1 MASVKKGILG
11 LMAFIMVMLVCTM
24 NVSAK
29 AFEDIIS
36 DVMDADGYTIN
47 ATDEALTYGG
57 EEWIGPN
64 GRITID
70 SGSATVLLDDGRF
83 TITLNGEATIN
94 TGKQFIMQLEF
105 NPGTGVTTYPVTLN
119 IPEESTL
126 NVLGNLAIPS
136 GSEGLLNNAGTL
148 NVSGK
153 LEVRNDGTLTSTGA
167 FNLTGN
173 LAVYGDGLGT
183 SVVNVFEDANVYS
196 QVDLA
201 SNITIA
207 EQNTTEGFTWNVVD
221 NSKEY
226 TSFTDSVGT
235 VTFAYGYTLDLIE
248 DTPTVPE
255 EPVEE
260 PEDPTE
266 PEDPV
271 EEPDEPTT
279 PTDPVEEPTQ
289 PSEPVIENPSTLDN
303 ISVFMILGAISVIG
317 LTVATVVLKKKH
329 N

>member
-24 NVSAK
+24 NVSAT

-57 EEWIGPN
+57 EDWIGPN

-70 SGSATVLLDDGRF
+70 SGSATVLLDVNNGRF

-119 IPEESTL
+119 VPEGSTL

-148 NVSGK
+148 NVSGN

-207 EQNTTEGFTWNVVD
+207 EQNTTEGFTWNLVD

-260 PEDPTE
+260 P
-266 PEDPV
+266 
-271 EEPDEPTT
+271 TT
-279 PTDPVEEPTQ
+279 PTDPVEEPTE
-289 PSEPVIENPSTLDN
+289 PSEPETPVEDVENPSTLDN
-303 ISVFMILGAISVIG
+303 IQLFMGLGALSVIG
-317 LTVATVVLKKKH
+317 ISATAIVLKKRH

>member
-1 MASVKKGILG
+1 M
-11 LMAFIMVMLVCTM
+11 
-24 NVSAK
+24 
-29 AFEDIIS
+29 
-36 DVMDADGYTIN
+36 
-47 ATDEALTYGG
+47 
-57 EEWIGPN
+57 
-64 GRITID
+64 
-70 SGSATVLLDDGRF
+70 LLDVNNGRF

-119 IPEESTL
+119 VPEGSTL

-148 NVSGK
+148 NVSGN

-207 EQNTTEGFTWNVVD
+207 EQNTTEGFTWNLVD

-260 PEDPTE
+260 PI
-266 PEDPV
+266 
-271 EEPDEPTT
+271 T
-279 PTDPVEEPTQ
+279 PTDPVEEPT
-289 PSEPVIENPSTLDN
+289 EPTEPETPVEDVENPSTLDN
-303 ISVFMILGAISVIG
+303 IQLFMGLGALSVIG
-317 LTVATVVLKKKH
+317 ISATAIVLKKRH

>member
-36 DVMDADGYTIN
+36 DLMDVDGYTIN

-70 SGSATVLLDDGRF
+70 SGSATLLLDIATQRF

-119 IPEESTL
+119 VPEGSTL

-148 NVSGK
+148 NVSGNQK
-153 LEVRNDGTLTSTGA
+153 LEMMEHLHLLVH
-167 FNLTGN
+167 
-173 LAVYGDGLGT
+173 
-183 SVVNVFEDANVYS
+183 
-196 QVDLA
+196 
-201 SNITIA
+201 
-207 EQNTTEGFTWNVVD
+207 
-221 NSKEY
+221 
-226 TSFTDSVGT
+226 
-235 VTFAYGYTLDLIE
+235 LI
-248 DTPTVPE
+248 
-255 EPVEE
+255 
-260 PEDPTE
+260 
-266 PEDPV
+266 
-271 EEPDEPTT
+271 
-279 PTDPVEEPTQ
+279 
-289 PSEPVIENPSTLDN
+289 
-303 ISVFMILGAISVIG
+303 
-317 LTVATVVLKKKH
+317 
-329 N
+329 

>member
-36 DVMDADGYTIN
+36 DLMAADGYTIN

-57 EEWIGPN
+57 EDWIGPN

-255 EPVEE
+255 DPVEE
-260 PEDPTE
+260 PDEPTT
-266 PEDPV
+266 PTDPV